1 MADASEHK
9 AVLTG
14 DIIGSSRLTSPRRK
28 LLYESFAFLSNA
40 LQERYPREIPYS
52 ISNFRG
58 DSWQIVCSQ
67 PRKALEVGLFIRTYL
82 RFTFK
87 SEKLDTRL
95 AIGIGRISFIPPEN
109 ISAGDGEAFTL
120 SGHLLDAMESG
131 CMAIALPEGSD
142 PVVST
147 ALASLVSLLD
157 YLPTSWSASQA
168 QAVFWSLHGYKQEEI
183 AGHWQP
189 APITQASVS
198 AILKRAGWS
207 LVKKSLSAFEIL
219 MAALEEDS

>member
-1 MADASEHK
+1 
-9 AVLTG
+9 
-14 DIIGSSRLTSPRRK
+14 
-28 LLYESFAFLSNA
+28 
-40 LQERYPREIPYS
+40 
-52 ISNFRG
+52 
-58 DSWQIVCSQ
+58 
-67 PRKALEVGLFIRTYL
+67 
-82 RFTFK
+82 
-87 SEKLDTRL
+87 LDTRL
-95 AIGIGRISFIPPEN
+95 AIGIGSINFIPPEN
-109 ISAGDGEAFTL
+109 LSAGDGEAFTL

-131 CMAIALPEGSD
+131 RMAIALPEGSD

-147 ALASLVSLLD
+147 ALAILVSLLD

-207 LVKKSLSAFEIL
+207 LVKKACQLLRF
-219 MAALEEDS
+219 

>member
-1 MADASEHK
+1 LYTTFADLSI
-9 AVLTG
+9 L
-14 DIIGSSRLTSPRRK
+14 LRK
-28 LLYESFAFLSNA
+28 N
-40 LQERYPREIPYS
+40 YPEDIPYE

-67 PRKALEVGLFIRTYL
+67 PQKALEVGLFIRSYM

-87 SEKLDTRL
+87 HEKLDTRL
-95 AIGIGRISFIPPEN
+95 AIGIGSIIFIPAEN

-131 CMAIALPEGSD
+131 RMAIALPEGSD

-147 ALASLVSLLD
+147 ALAILVSLLD

-198 AILKRAGWS
+198 AILKKAGWP

-219 MAALEEDS
+219 IAALEEGNL